1 MPTHDSHRD
10 TPRARNTP
18 ELSTSTRITSVQK
31 TSVQKTSVQK
41 TSAQKTSAQHAKPAR
56 RTHRRLL
63 APPLAQKNGIDP
75 IQLVLPHP
83 EELPEELAPG
93 GRAPATIADYL
104 IARFYPNDPQI
115 IHSRFET
122 GEVRLDDGTVLTAS
136 SPYAPGERIW
146 YFRELADEPE
156 LPSDMPVLYEDEHV
170 LAIDK
175 PHFLPTTPRGSYIA
189 QTALTKLR
197 VREGNPLLI
206 PIHRLDRP
214 TAGVLLFAKTV
225 QARRPF
231 QMMFQ
236 HRLVSK
242 TYRAVAPVPADPTA
256 AEQAL
261 SAEGL
266 RVRSHIQKVRDVLQ
280 VRQLSETEC
289 VARGVEPNTLTTAR
303 ILETFTPDPAEAEAW
318 GVEPGCP
325 WGLYDLAP
333 HTGKTHQLR
342 AHLNLLGAP
351 ILGDVLYP
359 RVLPDGPDRSEHPLQ
374 LLAYTL
380 SFEHPITG
388 EPISLRSGRTL
399 SAWESKNSAVWEA
412 S

>member
-1 MPTHDSHRD
+1 MPAQNT
-10 TPRARNTP
+10 ARP
-18 ELSTSTRITSVQK
+18 QPTSQSSSQPK
-31 TSVQKTSVQK
+31 TQQGTQP
-41 TSAQKTSAQHAKPAR
+41 TYQAKPAR

-75 IQLVLPHP
+75 IQLILPRV
-83 EELPEELAPG
+83 EELPAELAPSNTAPNNTTPNNT
-93 GRAPATIADYL
+93 APATIADYL
-104 IARFYPNDPQI
+104 IARFYPDDPQI
-115 IHSRFET
+115 IHARFNT
-122 GEVRLDDGTVLTAS
+122 GEVRLDDGTILTGD
-136 SPYAPGERIW
+136 SPYMPGERIW
-146 YFRELADEPE
+146 YFRELADEPQ

-197 VREGNPLLI
+197 VREQNPLLI

-225 QARRPF
+225 EARRPF

-236 HRLVSK
+236 HRQVSK
-242 TYRAVAPVPADPTA
+242 TYRAVAPVPADAAA

-266 RVRSHIQKVRDVLQ
+266 QVRSHIQKIRDQLQ
-280 VRQLSETEC
+280 VQQLSEQEC
-289 VARGVEPNTLTTAR
+289 AAQGVEPNTLTTVK
-303 ILETFTPDPAEAEAW
+303 ILRTFTPSAQAVEGWRAEPNREWA
-318 GVEPGCP
+318 
-325 WGLYDLAP
+325 LYDLAP

-342 AHLNLLGAP
+342 AHLNMLSSP

-359 RVLPDGPDRSEHPLQ
+359 QVLPDAPDRPEYPLQ
-374 LLAYTL
+374 LLAYSL
-380 SFEHPITG
+380 HFEHPITG
-388 EPISLRSGRTL
+388 ERVDLYSGRSLT
-399 SAWESKNSAVWEA
+399 AA

>member
-1 MPTHDSHRD
+1 MPAQNT
-10 TPRARNTP
+10 ARTQP
-18 ELSTSTRITSVQK
+18 GTVYQ
-31 TSVQKTSVQK
+31 
-41 TSAQKTSAQHAKPAR
+41 AKPAR

-75 IQLVLPHP
+75 IQLILPLV
-83 EELPEELAPG
+83 EELPAELAPSNTAPNNTAPNNA
-93 GRAPATIADYL
+93 APATIADYL

-115 IHSRFET
+115 IHARFNT
-122 GEVRLDDGTVLTAS
+122 GEVRLDDGTILTGD
-136 SPYAPGERIW
+136 SPYMPGERIW
-146 YFRELADEPE
+146 YFRELADEPQ

-197 VREGNPLLI
+197 VREQNPLLI

-225 QARRPF
+225 DARRPF

-236 HRLVSK
+236 HRQVSK
-242 TYRAVAPVPADPTA
+242 TYRAVAPVPADA
-256 AEQAL
+256 ATTEQAL

-266 RVRSHIQKVRDVLQ
+266 QVRSHIQKIRDQLQ
-280 VRQLSETEC
+280 VQQLSEQEC
-289 VARGVEPNTLTTAR
+289 AAQGVEPNTLTTVK
-303 ILETFTPDPAEAEAW
+303 ILRTFTPSAQAVEGWRAEPNREWA
-318 GVEPGCP
+318 
-325 WGLYDLAP
+325 LYDLAP

-342 AHLNLLGAP
+342 AHLNMLSSP

-359 RVLPDGPDRSEHPLQ
+359 QVLPDAPDRPEYPLQ
-374 LLAYTL
+374 LLAYSL
-380 SFEHPITG
+380 HFEHPITG
-388 EPISLRSGRTL
+388 ERVDLYSGRSLT
-399 SAWESKNSAVWEA
+399 AA

>member
-1 MPTHDSHRD
+1 MPAQNTTRPRPQSSSQPSSQPD
-10 TPRARNTP
+10 TQQGIQPGFTP
-18 ELSTSTRITSVQK
+18 Q
-31 TSVQKTSVQK
+31 
-41 TSAQKTSAQHAKPAR
+41 AKPAR

-63 APPLAQKNGIDP
+63 TPPLAQKNGIDP
-75 IQLVLPHP
+75 IQLILPP
-83 EELPEELAPG
+83 LEELPAELTPNNTAPNNT
-93 GRAPATIADYL
+93 APATIADYL

-115 IHSRFET
+115 IHARFDT
-122 GEVRLDDGTVLTAS
+122 GEVRLDDGTILTS
-136 SPYAPGERIW
+136 DSPYMPGERIW
-146 YFRELADEPE
+146 YFRELADEPQ

-197 VREGNPLLI
+197 VREQNPLLI

-236 HRLVSK
+236 HRQVSK
-242 TYRAVAPVPADPTA
+242 TYRAVAPVPADATA

-261 SAEGL
+261 SAKGL
-266 RVRSHIQKVRDVLQ
+266 QVRSHIQKIRDQLQ
-280 VRQLSETEC
+280 VQQLSEEQC
-289 VARGVEPNTLTTAR
+289 AAQGVEPNTLTTVK
-303 ILETFTPDPAEAEAW
+303 ILRTFTPSAQAVEGWGAEPNLNEKREWA
-318 GVEPGCP
+318 
-325 WGLYDLAP
+325 LYDLAP

-342 AHLNLLGAP
+342 AHLNLLGSP

-359 RVLPDGPDRSEHPLQ
+359 QVLPDAPDRPEYPLQ
-374 LLAYTL
+374 LLAYSL
-380 SFEHPITG
+380 HFEHPITG
-388 EPISLRSGRTL
+388 ERVDLYSGRSLAAAT
-399 SAWESKNSAVWEA
+399 
-412 S
+412 

>member
-1 MPTHDSHRD
+1 MPAQNT
-10 TPRARNTP
+10 ARP
-18 ELSTSTRITSVQK
+18 QPTSQSSSQPK
-31 TSVQKTSVQK
+31 TQQGIQP
-41 TSAQKTSAQHAKPAR
+41 AYQAKPAR

-63 APPLAQKNGIDP
+63 TPPLAQKNGIDP
-75 IQLVLPHP
+75 IQLILPLV
-83 EELPEELAPG
+83 EELPAELAPSNTAPNNTAPNNT
-93 GRAPATIADYL
+93 APATIADYL
-104 IARFYPNDPQI
+104 IARFYPNDPQV
-115 IHSRFET
+115 IHARFNT
-122 GEVRLDDGTVLTAS
+122 GEVRLDDGTILTGD
-136 SPYAPGERIW
+136 SPYMPGERIW
-146 YFRELADEPE
+146 YFRELADEPQ

-197 VREGNPLLI
+197 VREQNPLLI

-225 QARRPF
+225 DARRPF

-236 HRLVSK
+236 HRQVSK
-242 TYRAVAPVPADPTA
+242 TYRAVAPVPADAAA

-266 RVRSHIQKVRDVLQ
+266 QVRSHIQKIRDQLQ
-280 VRQLSETEC
+280 VQQLSEQEC
-289 VARGVEPNTLTTAR
+289 AAQGVEPNTLTTVK
-303 ILETFTPDPAEAEAW
+303 ILRTFTPSAQAVEGWRAEPNREWA
-318 GVEPGCP
+318 
-325 WGLYDLAP
+325 LYDLAP

-342 AHLNLLGAP
+342 AHLNMLSAP

-359 RVLPDGPDRSEHPLQ
+359 QVLPDAPDRPEYPLQ
-374 LLAYTL
+374 LLAYSL
-380 SFEHPITG
+380 HFEHPITG
-388 EPISLRSGRTL
+388 ERVDLYSGRSLT
-399 SAWESKNSAVWEA
+399 AV

>member
-1 MPTHDSHRD
+1 MPAQNTARPHSSSLPNSQPD
-10 TPRARNTP
+10 TQQGMQSGAAY
-18 ELSTSTRITSVQK
+18 Q
-31 TSVQKTSVQK
+31 
-41 TSAQKTSAQHAKPAR
+41 AKPAR

-63 APPLAQKNGIDP
+63 TPPLAQKNGIDP
-75 IQLVLPHP
+75 IQLILPLV
-83 EELPEELAPG
+83 EELPAELTPNNTV
-93 GRAPATIADYL
+93 PATIADYL

-115 IHSRFET
+115 IHARFNT
-122 GEVRLDDGTVLTAS
+122 GEVRLDDGTILTS
-136 SPYAPGERIW
+136 DSPYMPGERIW
-146 YFRELADEPE
+146 YFRELADEPQ

-197 VREGNPLLI
+197 VRERNPLLI

-225 QARRPF
+225 EARRPF

-236 HRLVSK
+236 HRQVSK
-242 TYRAVAPVPADPTA
+242 TYRAVAPVPADATA

-266 RVRSHIQKVRDVLQ
+266 QVRSHIQKIRDQLQ
-280 VRQLSETEC
+280 VQQLSEEQC
-289 VARGVEPNTLTTAR
+289 AAQGVEPNTLTTVK
-303 ILETFTPDPAEAEAW
+303 ILRTFTPSAQAIEGWCAEPNLSEKREWEKREWA
-318 GVEPGCP
+318 
-325 WGLYDLAP
+325 LYDLAP

-342 AHLNLLGAP
+342 AHLNLLGSP

-359 RVLPDGPDRSEHPLQ
+359 LVLPDAPDRPEYPLQ
-374 LLAYTL
+374 LLAYSL
-380 SFEHPITG
+380 HFEHPITG
-388 EPISLRSGRTL
+388 ERVDLYSGRSL
-399 SAWESKNSAVWEA
+399 AAGA
-412 S
+412 

>member
-1 MPTHDSHRD
+1 MPAQNT
-10 TPRARNTP
+10 ARPQPGTAY
-18 ELSTSTRITSVQK
+18 Q
-31 TSVQKTSVQK
+31 
-41 TSAQKTSAQHAKPAR
+41 AKPAR

-63 APPLAQKNGIDP
+63 TPPLAQKNGIDP
-75 IQLVLPHP
+75 IQLILPLL
-83 EELPEELAPG
+83 EELPAELAPSNTAPNNTTPNNT
-93 GRAPATIADYL
+93 APATIADYL

-115 IHSRFET
+115 IHARFNT
-122 GEVRLDDGTVLTAS
+122 GEVRLDDGTILTS
-136 SPYAPGERIW
+136 GSPYMPGERIW
-146 YFRELADEPE
+146 YFRELADEPQ

-197 VREGNPLLI
+197 VREQNPLLI

-225 QARRPF
+225 EARRPF

-236 HRLVSK
+236 HRQVSK
-242 TYRAVAPVPADPTA
+242 TYRAVAPIPTDAA

-266 RVRSHIQKVRDVLQ
+266 QVRSHIQKIRDQLQ
-280 VRQLSETEC
+280 VQQLSEQEC
-289 VARGVEPNTLTTAR
+289 AVQGVEPNTLTTAK
-303 ILETFTPDPAEAEAW
+303 ILRTFTPSAQAVEGWRAEPMLNEKREWA
-318 GVEPGCP
+318 
-325 WGLYDLAP
+325 LYDLAP

-342 AHLNLLGAP
+342 AHLNMLSSP

-359 RVLPDGPDRSEHPLQ
+359 KVLPDAPDRPEYPLQ
-374 LLAYTL
+374 LLAYSL
-380 SFEHPITG
+380 HFEHPITG
-388 EPISLRSGRTL
+388 EQVDLYSGRSLT
-399 SAWESKNSAVWEA
+399 AA

>member
-1 MPTHDSHRD
+1 MP
-10 TPRARNTP
+10 AQNTTRTQP
-18 ELSTSTRITSVQK
+18 STQPGANY
-31 TSVQKTSVQK
+31 Q
-41 TSAQKTSAQHAKPAR
+41 AKPAR

-63 APPLAQKNGIDP
+63 TPPLAQKNGIDP
-75 IQLVLPHP
+75 IQLILPHL
-83 EELPEELAPG
+83 EELPAELAPNG
-93 GRAPATIADYL
+93 SSATSTTPTTVADYL

-115 IHSRFET
+115 IHARFNT
-122 GEVRLDDGTVLTAS
+122 GEVRLDDGTVLTS
-136 SPYAPGERIW
+136 DSPYMPGERIW

-197 VREGNPLLI
+197 VREQNPLLI

-225 QARRPF
+225 EARRPF

-236 HRLVSK
+236 HRQVSK
-242 TYRAVAPVPADPTA
+242 TYRAVAPVPADAAA

-261 SAEGL
+261 SGEGL
-266 RVRSHIQKVRDVLQ
+266 QVRSHIQKIRDQLQ
-280 VRQLSETEC
+280 VQQLSEQEC
-289 VARGVEPNTLTTAR
+289 AAQGVEPNTLTTAK
-303 ILETFTPDPAEAEAW
+303 ILRTFTPSAQAVAGWRAEPNREWA
-318 GVEPGCP
+318 
-325 WGLYDLAP
+325 LYDLAP

-342 AHLNLLGAP
+342 AHLNMLSSP

-359 RVLPDGPDRSEHPLQ
+359 QVLPDAPDRPEYPLQ
-374 LLAYTL
+374 LLAYSL
-380 SFEHPITG
+380 HFEHPITG
-388 EPISLRSGRTL
+388 ERVDLYSGRSL
-399 SAWESKNSAVWEA
+399 AAA

>member
-1 MPTHDSHRD
+1 MPTQNTARTQPNARPD
-10 TPRARNTP
+10 TQQ
-18 ELSTSTRITSVQK
+18 RIQPGATYQ
-31 TSVQKTSVQK
+31 
-41 TSAQKTSAQHAKPAR
+41 AKPAR

-63 APPLAQKNGIDP
+63 TPPLTQKNGIDP
-75 IQLVLPHP
+75 IQLTLPLL
-83 EELPEELAPG
+83 EELPAELTPNNAAPV
-93 GRAPATIADYL
+93 TIADYL
-104 IARFYPNDPQI
+104 VARFYPNDPQI
-115 IHSRFET
+115 IHARFNT
-122 GEVRLDDGTVLTAS
+122 GEVRLDDGTILS
-136 SPYAPGERIW
+136 SDSPYMPGERIW
-146 YFRELADEPE
+146 YFRELTDEPQ

-197 VREGNPLLI
+197 VREQNPLLI

-236 HRLVSK
+236 HRQASK
-242 TYRAVAPVPADPTA
+242 TYRAVAPVPSDVTA

-266 RVRSHIQKVRDVLQ
+266 QVRSHIQKIRDQLQ
-280 VRQLSETEC
+280 VQQLSEQEC
-289 VARGVEPNTLTTAR
+289 AAQGVEPNTLTTVK
-303 ILETFTPDPAEAEAW
+303 ILRTFTPSAQAVEGWRAEPALNKKQEWA
-318 GVEPGCP
+318 
-325 WGLYDLAP
+325 LYDLEP

-342 AHLNLLGAP
+342 AHLNLLGSP

-359 RVLPDGPDRSEHPLQ
+359 QVLPDTPDRPEYPLQ
-374 LLAYTL
+374 LLAYSL
-380 SFEHPITG
+380 HFEHPITG
-388 EPISLRSGRTL
+388 ERVDLHSGRSL
-399 SAWESKNSAVWEA
+399 AAA
-412 S
+412 

>member
-1 MPTHDSHRD
+1 MPAQNTARPQSSSLPNSQPD
-10 TPRARNTP
+10 TQQGMQSGT
-18 ELSTSTRITSVQK
+18 VYQ
-31 TSVQKTSVQK
+31 
-41 TSAQKTSAQHAKPAR
+41 AKPAR

-63 APPLAQKNGIDP
+63 TPPLAQKNGIDP
-75 IQLVLPHP
+75 IQLILPLV
-83 EELPEELAPG
+83 EELPAELTPNNTV
-93 GRAPATIADYL
+93 PATIADYL

-115 IHSRFET
+115 IHARFDT
-122 GEVRLDDGTVLTAS
+122 GEVRLDDGTILTGD
-136 SPYAPGERIW
+136 SPYMPGERIW
-146 YFRELADEPE
+146 YFRELADEPQ

-197 VREGNPLLI
+197 VRERNPLLI

-225 QARRPF
+225 EARRPF

-236 HRLVSK
+236 HRQVSK
-242 TYRAVAPVPADPTA
+242 TYRAVAPVPA

-266 RVRSHIQKVRDVLQ
+266 QVRSHIQKIRDQLQ
-280 VRQLSETEC
+280 VQQLSEQEC
-289 VARGVEPNTLTTAR
+289 AVQGVEPNTLTTVK
-303 ILETFTPDPAEAEAW
+303 ILRTFTPSAQAVEGCRAELTLNEKREWA
-318 GVEPGCP
+318 
-325 WGLYDLAP
+325 LYDLAP

-342 AHLNLLGAP
+342 AHLNLLGSP

-359 RVLPDGPDRSEHPLQ
+359 QVLPDSPDRPEYPLQ
-374 LLAYTL
+374 LLAYSL
-380 SFEHPITG
+380 HFEHPITG
-388 EPISLRSGRTL
+388 ERVDLYSERSLN
-399 SAWESKNSAVWEA
+399 AAA
-412 S
+412 

>member
-1 MPTHDSHRD
+1 MPAQNT
-10 TPRARNTP
+10 ARP
-18 ELSTSTRITSVQK
+18 QPTSQSSSQPK
-31 TSVQKTSVQK
+31 TQQGIQPANQT
-41 TSAQKTSAQHAKPAR
+41 KPAR

-63 APPLAQKNGIDP
+63 TPPLAQKNGIDP
-75 IQLVLPHP
+75 IQLILPLV
-83 EELPEELAPG
+83 EELPAEHTPNNTAPNNT
-93 GRAPATIADYL
+93 APATIADYL

-115 IHSRFET
+115 IYARFNT
-122 GEVRLDDGTVLTAS
+122 GEVRLDDGTILTGD
-136 SPYAPGERIW
+136 SPYMPGERIW
-146 YFRELADEPE
+146 YFRELADEPQ

-197 VREGNPLLI
+197 VREQNPLLI

-225 QARRPF
+225 EARRPF

-236 HRLVSK
+236 HRQVSK
-242 TYRAVAPVPADPTA
+242 TYRAVAPVPADADA

-266 RVRSHIQKVRDVLQ
+266 QVRSHIQKIRDQLQ
-280 VRQLSETEC
+280 VQQLSEQEC
-289 VARGVEPNTLTTAR
+289 AAQGVEPNTLTTVK
-303 ILETFTPDPAEAEAW
+303 ILRTFTPSAQAVEGWRAEPTLNEKREWA
-318 GVEPGCP
+318 
-325 WGLYDLAP
+325 LYDLAP

-342 AHLNLLGAP
+342 AHLNLLGSP

-359 RVLPDGPDRSEHPLQ
+359 QVLPDAPDRPEYPLQ
-374 LLAYTL
+374 LLAYSL
-380 SFEHPITG
+380 HFEHPITG
-388 EPISLRSGRTL
+388 EWVDLYSGRSLT
-399 SAWESKNSAVWEA
+399 AAA
-412 S
+412 

>member
-1 MPTHDSHRD
+1 MPAQNT
-10 TPRARNTP
+10 ARP
-18 ELSTSTRITSVQK
+18 QPTSQSSSQPK
-31 TSVQKTSVQK
+31 TQQGTQP
-41 TSAQKTSAQHAKPAR
+41 TYQAKPAR

-63 APPLAQKNGIDP
+63 TPPLAQKNGIDP
-75 IQLVLPHP
+75 IQLILPLV
-83 EELPEELAPG
+83 EELPAELAPSNT
-93 GRAPATIADYL
+93 APNNTAPNNTAPTTIADYL

-115 IHSRFET
+115 IHARFNT
-122 GEVRLDDGTVLTAS
+122 GEVRLDDGTILTS
-136 SPYAPGERIW
+136 DSPYMPGERIW
-146 YFRELADEPE
+146 YFRELADEPQ

-197 VREGNPLLI
+197 VREQNPLLI

-225 QARRPF
+225 EARRPF

-236 HRLVSK
+236 HRQVSK
-242 TYRAVAPVPADPTA
+242 TYRAVAPVPADAAA

-266 RVRSHIQKVRDVLQ
+266 QVRSHIQKIRDQLQ
-280 VRQLSETEC
+280 VQQLSEQEC
-289 VARGVEPNTLTTAR
+289 AAQGVEPNTLTTVK
-303 ILETFTPDPAEAEAW
+303 ILRTFTPSAQAVEGWRAEPNREWA
-318 GVEPGCP
+318 
-325 WGLYDLAP
+325 LYDLAP

-342 AHLNLLGAP
+342 AHLNMLSAP

-359 RVLPDGPDRSEHPLQ
+359 QVLPDAPDRPEYPLQ
-374 LLAYTL
+374 LLAYSL
-380 SFEHPITG
+380 HFEHPITG
-388 EPISLRSGRTL
+388 ERVDLYSSRSLT
-399 SAWESKNSAVWEA
+399 AA

>member
-1 MPTHDSHRD
+1 MPAQNT
-10 TPRARNTP
+10 ARPHSNSQPNTQQGIQP
-18 ELSTSTRITSVQK
+18 AYQ
-31 TSVQKTSVQK
+31 
-41 TSAQKTSAQHAKPAR
+41 AKPAR

-75 IQLVLPHP
+75 IQLILPLV
-83 EELPEELAPG
+83 EELPAELAPSNTAPNNTAPNNA
-93 GRAPATIADYL
+93 APATIADYL

-115 IHSRFET
+115 IHARFNT
-122 GEVRLDDGTVLTAS
+122 GEVRLDDGTILTGD
-136 SPYAPGERIW
+136 SPYMPGERIW
-146 YFRELADEPE
+146 YFRELADEPQ

-197 VREGNPLLI
+197 VHEQNPLLI

-225 QARRPF
+225 EARRPF

-236 HRLVSK
+236 HRQVSK
-242 TYRAVAPVPADPTA
+242 TYRAVAPVPADAAA

-266 RVRSHIQKVRDVLQ
+266 QVRSHIQKIRDQLQ
-280 VRQLSETEC
+280 VQQLSEQEC
-289 VARGVEPNTLTTAR
+289 AVQGVEPNTLTTVK
-303 ILETFTPDPAEAEAW
+303 ILRTFTPSAQAVEGWRAEPNREWA
-318 GVEPGCP
+318 
-325 WGLYDLAP
+325 LYDLAP

-342 AHLNLLGAP
+342 AHLNMLSSP

-359 RVLPDGPDRSEHPLQ
+359 QVLPDAPDRPEYPLQ
-374 LLAYTL
+374 LLAYSL
-380 SFEHPITG
+380 HFEHPITG
-388 EPISLRSGRTL
+388 EQVDLYSGRSLT
-399 SAWESKNSAVWEA
+399 AA

>member
-1 MPTHDSHRD
+1 MPAQNTARPQSSSQPSTQHSQLPNSQPD
-10 TPRARNTP
+10 TQQGMQSGA
-18 ELSTSTRITSVQK
+18 VYQ
-31 TSVQKTSVQK
+31 
-41 TSAQKTSAQHAKPAR
+41 AKPAR

-63 APPLAQKNGIDP
+63 TPPLAQKNGIDP
-75 IQLVLPHP
+75 IQLILPLV
-83 EELPEELAPG
+83 EELPTELTPNSAT
-93 GRAPATIADYL
+93 PATIADYL

-115 IHSRFET
+115 IHARFDT
-122 GEVRLDDGTVLTAS
+122 GEVRLDDGTILTGD
-136 SPYAPGERIW
+136 SPYMPGERIW
-146 YFRELADEPE
+146 YFRELADEPQ

-197 VREGNPLLI
+197 VRERNPLLI

-225 QARRPF
+225 EARRPF

-236 HRLVSK
+236 HRQVSK
-242 TYRAVAPVPADPTA
+242 TYRAVAPVPADTSA

-266 RVRSHIQKVRDVLQ
+266 QVRSHIQKIRDQLQ
-280 VRQLSETEC
+280 VQQLSEEQC
-289 VARGVEPNTLTTAR
+289 AAQGVEPNTLTTVK
-303 ILETFTPDPAEAEAW
+303 ILRTFTPSAQA
-318 GVEPGCP
+318 VEGWRTEPTLNENRE
-325 WGLYDLAP
+325 WKKQEWALYDLAP

-342 AHLNLLGAP
+342 AHLNLLGSP

-359 RVLPDGPDRSEHPLQ
+359 QVLPDAPDRPEYPLQ
-374 LLAYTL
+374 LLAYSL
-380 SFEHPITG
+380 HFEHPITG
-388 EPISLRSGRTL
+388 ERVDLYSERSLN
-399 SAWESKNSAVWEA
+399 AAA
-412 S
+412 

>member
-1 MPTHDSHRD
+1 MPAQNT
-10 TPRARNTP
+10 ARP
-18 ELSTSTRITSVQK
+18 QPTSQSSSQPK
-31 TSVQKTSVQK
+31 TQQGTQP
-41 TSAQKTSAQHAKPAR
+41 TYQAKPAR

-63 APPLAQKNGIDP
+63 TPPLAQKNGIDP
-75 IQLVLPHP
+75 IQLILPRV
-83 EELPEELAPG
+83 EELPAELAPSNTAPNNTTPNNT
-93 GRAPATIADYL
+93 APATIADYL

-115 IHSRFET
+115 IHARFNT
-122 GEVRLDDGTVLTAS
+122 GEVRLDDGTILTGD
-136 SPYAPGERIW
+136 SPYMPGERIW
-146 YFRELADEPE
+146 YFRELADEPQ

-197 VREGNPLLI
+197 VREQNPLLI

-225 QARRPF
+225 EARRPF

-236 HRLVSK
+236 HRQVSK
-242 TYRAVAPVPADPTA
+242 TYRAVAPVPADAAA

-266 RVRSHIQKVRDVLQ
+266 QVRSHIQKIRDQLQ
-280 VRQLSETEC
+280 VQQLSEQEC
-289 VARGVEPNTLTTAR
+289 AAQGVEPNTLTTVK
-303 ILETFTPDPAEAEAW
+303 ILRTFTPSAQAVEGWRAEPNREWA
-318 GVEPGCP
+318 
-325 WGLYDLAP
+325 LYDLAP

-342 AHLNLLGAP
+342 AHLNMLSSP

-359 RVLPDGPDRSEHPLQ
+359 QVLPDAPDRPEYPLQ
-374 LLAYTL
+374 LLAYSL
-380 SFEHPITG
+380 HFEHPITG
-388 EPISLRSGRTL
+388 ERVDLYSGRSLT
-399 SAWESKNSAVWEA
+399 AA

>member
-1 MPTHDSHRD
+1 MPAQNTARPQPITCPD
-10 TPRARNTP
+10 TQQGIQPAAY
-18 ELSTSTRITSVQK
+18 Q
-31 TSVQKTSVQK
+31 
-41 TSAQKTSAQHAKPAR
+41 AKPAR

-63 APPLAQKNGIDP
+63 TPPLAQKNGIDP
-75 IQLVLPHP
+75 IQLILPRV
-83 EELPEELAPG
+83 EELPAELAPNNT
-93 GRAPATIADYL
+93 APATIADYL

-115 IHSRFET
+115 IHARFNT
-122 GEVRLDDGTVLTAS
+122 GEVRLDDGTILTGD
-136 SPYAPGERIW
+136 SPYMPGERIW
-146 YFRELADEPE
+146 YFRELADEPQ

-197 VREGNPLLI
+197 VREQNPLLI

-225 QARRPF
+225 EARRPF

-236 HRLVSK
+236 HRRVSK
-242 TYRAVAPVPADPTA
+242 TYRAVAPVPADPAA

-266 RVRSHIQKVRDVLQ
+266 QVRSHIQKIRDQLQ
-280 VRQLSETEC
+280 VQQLSAQEC
-289 VARGVEPNTLTTAR
+289 AAHGVEPNTLTTVK
-303 ILETFTPDPAEAEAW
+303 ILRTFTPSAQAVEGWRAEPNREWA
-318 GVEPGCP
+318 
-325 WGLYDLAP
+325 LYDLAP

-342 AHLNLLGAP
+342 AHLNLLGSP

-359 RVLPDGPDRSEHPLQ
+359 QVLPDAPDRPEYPLQ
-374 LLAYTL
+374 LLAYSL
-380 SFEHPITG
+380 HFEHPITG
-388 EPISLRSGRTL
+388 EQVDLYSGRSL
-399 SAWESKNSAVWEA
+399 AAA
-412 S
+412 A